1 LPYPSLLI
9 LLFSISKLRAL
20 HFSCNVVFEYLNSIG
35 KIFLMVVSI
44 FFVSNVEAQINLV
57 QNPSF
62 EEIDICPT
70 GVSQINRA
78 LNWGVLQTGGGGNPD
93 LYHTCCTNSNC
104 GVPINANGASYQ
116 IPKSGNAYAGIDV
129 GNQNGRREYT
139 QSKLFNLLDSGH
151 VYCVKFYTSLYNTSR
166 ANMTKLGV
174 YLDDGTVLTFS
185 SFGLAYLDVSMT
197 PVPSQVFNMN
207 NPLDDTLNWVLIE
220 GSFTALGFEEFIT
233 IGNFFPDSLAGF
245 NIFNPFP
252 NGSWFSY
259 YYIDDISVID
269 ISTPADAGE
278 DVTIT
283 AGDSVYLGRPS
294 EIGLDEAC
302 VWFLNGIPIDTVAG
316 IMVAP
321 DSSTT
326 YILQQTIC
334 GNVQYDSVTVTVDKG
349 TGISTLNKKDHFE
362 VYPNPNN
369 GDFVIKSTE
378 SGYALLFIYSIDGK
392 LVYQHQIKDISGE
405 RINLLLNNGLYLISI
420 RTEKKLYTTK
430 LTINNQ

>member
-1 LPYPSLLI
+1 MKRYIYIVLVLL
-9 LLFSISKLRAL
+9 LSITCK
-20 HFSCNVVFEYLNSIG
+20 
-35 KIFLMVVSI
+35 
-44 FFVSNVEAQINLV
+44 AQINLV

-62 EEIDICPT
+62 EEIDNCPT
-70 GVSQINRA
+70 GVSQNNRA

-207 NPLDDTLNWVLIE
+207 NPLDNTLNWVLIE
-220 GSFTALGFEEFIT
+220 GSFTALGFEEFIA

-269 ISTPADAGE
+269 ISTPAFAGN
-278 DVTIT
+278 DTIIT
-283 AGDSVYLGRPS
+283 AGDSIYLGRPS

-302 VWFLNGIPIDTVAG
+302 IWFLDSVPIDTSAG

-321 DSSTT
+321 DSTTT
-326 YILQQTIC
+326 YILQQSIC
-334 GNVQYDSVTVTVDKG
+334 GNVQYDTVTVTVDTSTATAFTHFPKQEIKVFPNPTSG
-349 TGISTLNKKDHFE
+349 ELFYSSGSTTGIM
-362 VYPNPNN
+362 V
-369 GDFVIKSTE
+369 
-378 SGYALLFIYSIDGK
+378 YSIDGK
-392 LVYQHQIKDISGE
+392 LLHREENAGSSSKQKIAYLFEKGFYIVVLKTEAGLFREKVVVY
-405 RINLLLNNGLYLISI
+405 
-420 RTEKKLYTTK
+420 
-430 LTINNQ
+430 